1 MPVDFLSLFNTL
13 NSTGIRYVVTGG
25 LAAVLHGVDR
35 LTADVDLAID
45 LSADASAALVLLL
58 TDAGYRPAAPVD
70 PMEFAQEAIRN
81 LWMRE
86 RGMKVFSLWDQ
97 QSRRPTVDLMLD
109 NPIPFDE
116 LYGHSTLVYFRG
128 TPIRVASIPDL
139 IRMKQ
144 YAGRPQDLSDIA
156 RLEEILRARP
166 QT

>member
-1 MPVDFLSLFNTL
+1 MPVDFLSLFITL

-45 LSADASAALVLLL
+45 LSADAPAALVRLL
-58 TDAGYRPAAPVD
+58 TDAGFKPVAPVN
-70 PMEFAQEAIRN
+70 PMDFAQEKIRN

-86 RGMKVFSLWDQ
+86 RGMKVFSFWDQ
-97 QSRRPTVDLMLD
+97 QGRRPTIDVMLD

-116 LYGHSTLVYFRG
+116 LHGHSTQVYFRG

-144 YAGRPQDLSDIA
+144 YAGRPQDLADIA
-156 RLEEILRARP
+156 RLEEILSARP

>member
-1 MPVDFLSLFNTL
+1 VDFLSLFILL
-13 NSTGIRYVVTGG
+13 NSAGIRYVVAGG

-35 LTADVDLAID
+35 LTSDVDLAID
-45 LSADASAALVLLL
+45 LSRDAPAVLMRLL
-58 TDAGYRPAAPVD
+58 TNASFRPVAPVD
-70 PMEFAQEAIRN
+70 PMDFAQENTRN

-97 QSRRPTVDLMLD
+97 QGRRPTIDLMLD

-116 LYGHSTLVYFRG
+116 LHAHSTLVHFRG

-144 YAGRPQDLSDIA
+144 YAGRPKDLADIT
-156 RLEEILRARP
+156 RLDEILRARP
-166 QT
+166 PT